1 MTRPST
7 VIDIGLDLGTT
18 ASKAVA
24 LDGAGCVVGSAS
36 LPTQWR
42 APHPEWA
49 EREAD
54 AVDTLVGRLL
64 GEVLVAAERS
74 VAVTAVRS
82 IGVTGMAESGTVL
95 DRDGVARAPMIAWY
109 DPRGRDEITSLP
121 DDFGALFPGR
131 TGLPMTPLATL
142 FKLRWLQQ
150 HGLDLAGLQ
159 WLSLPE
165 YVCHRL
171 GGRRAAERSMLGRT
185 GLLDIH
191 TGELLPEALHVLRAD
206 PALVPSQVPAGT
218 SVGTLGTGAFGL
230 DDRYA
235 GAVLTVAGHD
245 HLVAAAA
252 ADAAHAG
259 TVFDSMGTAEAFVCA
274 TPTLPSPESVAAL
287 VALGV
292 GTYSHVVSNT
302 TALIAGMR
310 TGLVLKRVLAIAG
323 LDNDEGR
330 RSVDTVRL
338 VGREAVGPEGIGP
351 EGASPEGASPAAG
364 IRVHGYEMAGAPVSI
379 VIDDDEVTPQDLWA
393 AALHSVT
400 TGARGLVDGIRSQ
413 GVEITDLVVAGG
425 WTRMASVLATRGAL
439 AATVRQAHD
448 PQPGLIGAA
457 LMGRWASGVDS
468 AAGIPPH
475 DSPPAN
481 WFAQWS
487 PDPHQQ
493 EKP

>member
-185 GLLDIH
+185 GLLDMANRLY
-191 TGELLPEALHVLRAD
+191 GGGVLRQAEALTALR
-206 PALVPSQVPAGT
+206 
-218 SVGTLGTGAFGL
+218 GAPHRAWRCTRPVEFP
-230 DDRYA
+230 Y
-235 GAVLTVAGHD
+235 
-245 HLVAAAA
+245 
-252 ADAAHAG
+252 
-259 TVFDSMGTAEAFVCA
+259 TAE
-274 TPTLPSPESVAAL
+274 TL
-287 VALGV
+287 
-292 GTYSHVVSNT
+292 
-302 TALIAGMR
+302 
-310 TGLVLKRVLAIAG
+310 
-323 LDNDEGR
+323 D
-330 RSVDTVRL
+330 
-338 VGREAVGPEGIGP
+338 
-351 EGASPEGASPAAG
+351 
-364 IRVHGYEMAGAPVSI
+364 
-379 VIDDDEVTPQDLWA
+379 
-393 AALHSVT
+393 
-400 TGARGLVDGIRSQ
+400 
-413 GVEITDLVVAGG
+413 
-425 WTRMASVLATRGAL
+425 RMY
-439 AATVRQAHD
+439 
-448 PQPGLIGAA
+448 
-457 LMGRWASGVDS
+457 DS
-468 AAGIPPH
+468 L
-475 DSPPAN
+475 
-481 WFAQWS
+481 
-487 PDPHQQ
+487 
-493 EKP
+493 